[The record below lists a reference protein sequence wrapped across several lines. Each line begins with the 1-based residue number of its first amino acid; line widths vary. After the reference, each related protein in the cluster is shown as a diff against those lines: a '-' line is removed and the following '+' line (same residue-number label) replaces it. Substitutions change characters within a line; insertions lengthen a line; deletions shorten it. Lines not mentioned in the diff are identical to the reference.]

1 MSDTPVTLDGSSGPS
16 PEGSVAPSTPKKP
29 WHTPLVITGTLDKS
43 TEKHHS
49 PIESTFTSEFILNFS
64 GPS

>member
-16 PEGSVAPSTPKKP
+16 PEGSIAPSTPKKP
-29 WHTPLVITGTLDKS
+29 WHPPLVITSASTRSD
-43 TEKHHS
+43 TEKIYETRELS
-49 PIESTFTSEFILNFS
+49 AAF

>member
-1 MSDTPVTLDGSSGPS
+1 MSDTPVTLDGPSGPS

-29 WHTPLVITGTLDKS
+29 WRPPLVITGTSAVSTGKALDS
-43 TEKHHS
+43 FEPTD
-49 PIESTFTSEFILNFS
+49 TRFYV